1 MTTDQTPLEGPT
13 NGQRRVDQEEEGDGC
28 ENGEAIPKLRILS
41 TLTVE
46 TGSRVATNTAS
57 QSWKPAFPHSFRNH
71 DSILSWA
78 WYDVTAITN
87 SPGGVRHL
95 SELSGKISSHN
106 IFEFN
111 IFNPYRSAV
120 HSMVEEYD
128 SARDTIED
136 WKVWNTN
143 LLNFL
148 FSKLI

>member
-78 WYDVTAITN
+78 CYDVTLLLSPIHQEELDVHWSYQVRFPHTIFLNSTFLIT
-87 SPGGVRHL
+87 SDQQSRQSLGMSCTGGVTL
-95 SELSGKISSHN
+95 
-106 IFEFN
+106 
-111 IFNPYRSAV
+111 
-120 HSMVEEYD
+120 
-128 SARDTIED
+128 
-136 WKVWNTN
+136 
-143 LLNFL
+143 
-148 FSKLI
+148 